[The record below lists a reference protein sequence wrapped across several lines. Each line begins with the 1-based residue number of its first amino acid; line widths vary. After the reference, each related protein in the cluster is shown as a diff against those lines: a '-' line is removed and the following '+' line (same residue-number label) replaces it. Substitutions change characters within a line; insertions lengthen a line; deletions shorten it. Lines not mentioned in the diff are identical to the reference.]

1 MPCALARLGRR
12 WDLALALTRRRRPAL
27 GRRSRKAAS
36 AALARISF
44 VSLTLL
50 VLAAAPAPARM
61 PAQDQAPARAQA
73 SEQEQ
78 EQEKDP
84 GRTAFARAGCEFCH
98 GPGARGGAVGVA
110 LVPYTKALPDLLAIV
125 REGIGTMPPMSAD
138 TVSDTDVAA
147 IHAYLR
153 KLSAPSAGGEA
164 GAAISSARAA
174 WRREWRGVRR
184 KSQDHRGPADLSSTT
199 WMRSPK

>member
-1 MPCALARLGRR
+1 MTCALARLGRR

-27 GRRSRKAAS
+27 GRRSRQAAS

-73 SEQEQ
+73 NEREQEQ

-110 LVPYTKALPDLLAIV
+110 LVPYTKTLPDLLAIV

-147 IHAYLR
+147 IHTYLR
-153 KLSAPSAGGEA
+153 KLSAPSVGDA
-164 GAAISSARAA
+164 GAAMSSAGDVGAHPH
-174 WRREWRGVRR
+174 RRVSPPVRLAR
-184 KSQDHRGPADLSSTT
+184 
-199 WMRSPK
+199 